1 MTEKVT
7 DEIREKAKVIA
18 EATGRSEQ
26 AIIDDLMDDGIV
38 NLSNE
43 EKKDP
48 TLVEQLK
55 EAAELI
61 ATVQSINQQVSDNTV
76 LNGGNNKTEVAVETT
91 LEGDIID
98 RAIESV
104 QRKADN
110 IKKIA
115 VTLVPVFLLL
125 TGGSMEA
132 IGITNFFGSDDSDDD
147 YDPTYVEYGGCLAPD
162 ALNYDPEADYDDG
175 SCYWDDNNGGGG
187 GPPECEPNWWWQNE
201 AIFDHDHDGQGYN
214 NDLRVQVDFQDLNSC
229 NQHMNNGYFEIVI
242 GDDTRI
248 IEQNFHDQ
256 YSINEHYLNLP
267 AGEYYVI
274 ISYETYDGSSWSGPE
289 AWVTIES
296 EPEIVQGCTD
306 SSADNYNNQATE
318 DDGSCEYPP
327 EECQV
332 VIEDIITTV
341 NDNTVEVAVDINVN
355 ENTDC
360 PNNLDLAIVITND
373 GNDYEYTTFIPA
385 TDGVRKH
392 TFQFVYNGFWV
403 PSVSIEEGNQQLA
416 FDDSEAVQVDYQP
429 ECDDP
434 YLYSIQE
441 ITTSDTFK
449 VAYDPDCPEGSEQD
463 IIVTLSARP
472 HGTDTTLKSVTDSKT
487 IVSAQYDDWSITLSD
502 FVESPHTHYDFT
514 WAMAWQDSNGDYQV
528 DFSNWSN
535 IEYDLP
541 EEPTPCENLNIT
553 SESLTLYAYG
563 NDLGIAWNLT
573 HDGPRTNDC
582 FVEVE
587 LFFTLYQDG
596 NYYNVS
602 EYSLN
607 PTFLVVNNHD
617 GNQTLIFGPDEV
629 NLFKD
634 LPDGEYEILAKYR
647 IKDTNEASDDHFA
660 NKVTIS
666 TS

>member
-43 EKKDP
+43 EKKDAS
-48 TLVEQLK
+48 LVEQLK

-98 RAIESV
+98 RAIDSV

-110 IKKIA
+110 IKKLA

-132 IGITNFFGSDDSDDD
+132 VGITNFFGSDDSDDD
-147 YDPTYVEYGGCLAPD
+147 YDPIYVEYGGCLNPD
-162 ALNYDPEADYDDG
+162 ALNYDPEADYEDG
-175 SCYWDDNNGGGG
+175 SCEFDDSGGGG
-187 GPPECEPNWWWQNE
+187 GPPDCEPDWWWQNE
-201 AIFDHDHDGQGYN
+201 AIFDHDHDGQGFN
-214 NDLRVQVDFQDLNSC
+214 NDLRVQVDFRDLNSC
-229 NQHMNNGYFEIVI
+229 NIHMNNGYFEIMV
-242 GDDTRI
+242 GDEDRI
-248 IEQNFHDQ
+248 LEYNFHDEFT
-256 YSINEHYLNLP
+256 INEHYLNLP
-267 AGEYYVI
+267 AGDYYVTVD
-274 ISYETYDGSSWSGPE
+274 YYTYDGNSWSGPT
-289 AWVTIES
+289 AWVTMES
-296 EPEIVQGCTD
+296 EPEIRGCTD
-306 SSADNYNNQATE
+306 SSATNYDDKATE

-341 NDNTVEVAVDINVN
+341 NDNTLEVAVDINVN

-373 GNDYEYTTFIPA
+373 GNDYEYTTVISA

-392 TFQFVYNGFWV
+392 TFQFVYNGFWI

-434 YLYSIQE
+434 YLYSIQGF
-441 ITTSDTFK
+441 TTSDTFR
-449 VAYDPDCPEGSEQD
+449 VAYDPDCPGNSERD

-487 IVSAQYDDWSITLSD
+487 IVDAQYDDWSITLSD
-502 FVESPHTHYDFT
+502 FVESPYTHYDFT
-514 WAMAWQDSNGDYQV
+514 WVMAWQDSNGDYQV
-528 DFSNWSN
+528 DFTNWSN

-541 EEPTPCENLNIT
+541 EESTPCENLTIT

-563 NDLGIAWNLT
+563 DDLGIAWNLT

-587 LFFTLYQDG
+587 LFFTLYQNG
-596 NYYNVS
+596 IYYNVS
-602 EYSLN
+602 DYNQN
-607 PTFLVVNNHD
+607 PTFTVFNNHN
-617 GNQTLIFGPDEV
+617 GSQTLIFGPDEV

-647 IKDTNEASDDHFA
+647 IKGTNESSDDHFA